1 MHFFNKCFP
10 FSFVGFSFLQGYAI
24 GQDVVQEIRKQTSLL
39 AEYSLK
45 MKTEIDSNFS
55 NVHDARVDIQGAIT
69 IACKRI
75 DDIDTRQ
82 GQLDSKM
89 ESITDE
95 IDILAM
101 RTAEIFLKRQ
111 SCISLNV
118 LNDIEGV
125 DFMKMRTGFVKDEED
140 ANTVLL
146 VDELGG
152 LPLALEQ
159 AAAHIKSI
167 KCSFEDY
174 IKRFQKKRLKLLK
187 TATQS
192 AAISSDRLTVRTTWQ
207 LNIDYICQ
215 GINA

>member
-1 MHFFNKCFP
+1 M
-10 FSFVGFSFLQGYAI
+10 GRWLL
-24 GQDVVQEIRKQTSLL
+24 VVDNADEEYISDNVKELLLGTWKRKTHGHIL
-39 AEYSLK
+39 
-45 MKTEIDSNFS
+45 
-55 NVHDARVDIQGAIT
+55 IT
-69 IACKRI
+69 
-75 DDIDTRQ
+75 TRREEMQ
-82 GQLDSKM
+82 VE
-89 ESITDE
+89 ESI
-95 IDILAM
+95 LV
-101 RTAEIFLKRQ
+101 KRQ

-140 ANTVLL
+140 ANIVLL
-146 VDELGG
+146 VEELGG

-192 AAISSDRLTVRTTWQ
+192 AAICKDRLTVKTTWQ

-215 GINA
+215 ESMSEGLGTAKTVMKLHSFYSPMIFQ